1 MVQRRAKSSGKTPDR
16 GPPREAPADT
26 GALRVHRPDN
36 PFMALGVAVN
46 HLMTKPAFARQPFGT
61 WARIL
66 VGQINREH
74 YVFAMEGAKVVGF
87 LGWAFAPKEKA
98 DAWLAGEAALSF
110 EDSRDGDVMLINAW
124 QADSMRV
131 TRFLLDECRRIGGQ
145 REWVYFKRYYP
156 NGTSRVSKLTVNDFV
171 AGHLGRDAPAE

>member
-1 MVQRRAKSSGKTPDR
+1 MAARRSGKPGKPSGKQEQEPDA
-16 GPPREAPADT
+16 GE
-26 GALRVHRPDN
+26 GLRTHRPDN
-36 PFMALGVAVN
+36 PFIALGVAVN

-66 VGQINREH
+66 VGQINRGH
-74 YVFAMEGAKVVGF
+74 YVLAMDGAKVVGF

-124 QADSMRV
+124 QSDSIKV
-131 TRFLLDECRRIGGQ
+131 TRFLLEECRQIGGG

-156 NGTSRVSKLTVNDFV
+156 DGTSRVSKLTVNDFV
-171 AGHLGRDAPAE
+171 AGHIERAGK